1 MRLDQNRRLITA
13 GILYDTVILFWTL
26 FPKHKKSLAVGVS
39 SETHTL
45 CGNGD
50 AEEFGE
56 GNIPQ
61 VKITYVNYSVA
72 IRGEEK
78 ELSSMP

>member
-1 MRLDQNRRLITA
+1 MD
-13 GILYDTVILFWTL
+13 
-26 FPKHKKSLAVGVS
+26 VS
-39 SETHTL
+39 SGIHTL

-50 AEEFGE
+50 AEEVGE

-78 ELSSMP
+78 ELSLCHDGSFVNSRI

>member
-26 FPKHKKSLAVGVS
+26 FPKHQEYIAIS
-39 SETHTL
+39 SGIHTP

-56 GNIPQ
+56 GDIPQ
-61 VKITYVNYSVA
+61 VKITYVYYNVA
-72 IRGEEK
+72 IGGEGK
-78 ELSSMP
+78 ELSSML